1 MSKFNHV
8 SRRTVV
14 AGTAAAVAAPA
25 VWTDSVLAQSVVTFK
40 LHHFLPPVSN
50 GHTKM
55 LAPWTKKVEAASAGK
70 IKIDIFPSMQLG
82 GTPPQLYDQAR
93 DGVVDIV
100 WTLPGSTPGR
110 FPTTEVFELPFLCA
124 RRGVVNARA
133 AQEFADANI
142 KDEVKDI
149 KLLSYWAHDHG
160 LLHTNKEIKTMDDLK
175 GLKLRNPTR
184 LAGEALKAL
193 GATSV
198 GMPVP
203 QVPEA
208 LAQKVIDG
216 AVVPWEVVPAIKVH
230 ELTKFHTEIPGSP
243 TLYTASFFLA
253 MNKAKFDAL
262 PADLKAVMDKESGI
276 AFATLA
282 GTMWDTEAVRVSE
295 MAKQRGNTISAISA
309 DEKAKWMKACEPVTA
324 KWIEDIKA
332 KNLDGAKLIAAAKD
346 LIAKHD
352 KA

>member
-1 MSKFNHV
+1 
-8 SRRTVV
+8 
-14 AGTAAAVAAPA
+14 
-25 VWTDSVLAQSVVTFK
+25 
-40 LHHFLPPVSN
+40 
-50 GHTKM
+50 M
-55 LAPWTKKVEAASAGK
+55 LAPWAKKVEDASQGK
-70 IKIDIFPSMQLG
+70 IKIEIFPSMQLG

-93 DGVVDIV
+93 DGVADIV

-124 RRGVVNARA
+124 RRGIVNAKA
-133 AQEFADANI
+133 AQEFADANL

-160 LLHTNKEIKTMDDLK
+160 LLHTNKAVATMDDLK

-193 GATSV
+193 GAVSV

-253 MNKAKFDAL
+253 MNKAKFEGM
-262 PADLKAVMDKESGI
+262 PAELRQILDKESGL
-276 AFATLA
+276 AFAALA
-282 GTMWDTEAVRVSE
+282 GQMWDDQAVAVSD
-295 MAKQRGNTISAISA
+295 MVKKRGNTISSISEA
-309 DEKAKWMKACEPVTA
+309 EKAKWIKACEPVA
-324 KWIEDIKA
+324 AAWIEQVKA
-332 KNLDGAKLIAAAKD
+332 KNIDGAKLIAAAKS
-346 LIAKHD
+346 LVEKHD

>member
-1 MSKFNHV
+1 MKLT
-8 SRRTVV
+8 RRQMV
-14 AGTAAAVAAPA
+14 AAAGATVAMPFLSRFAHGQA
-25 VWTDSVLAQSVVTFK
+25 VVTLK

-50 GHTKM
+50 GHAKM
-55 LAPWTKKVEAASAGK
+55 LAPWAKQVEADSQGK

-110 FPTTEVFELPFLCA
+110 FPTTEVFELPFIAA
-124 RRGVVNARA
+124 RRGIVNARA
-133 AQEFADANI
+133 AQEFADLHL
-142 KDEVKDI
+142 KDEVKDVKI
-149 KLLSYWAHDHG
+149 LSYWAHDAG
-160 LLHTNKEIKTMDDLK
+160 LIHANKPIKTLDDLK

-193 GATSV
+193 GATSI

-203 QVPEA
+203 QVPES

-230 ELTKFHTEIPGSP
+230 ELVKFHTEIPGSP

-253 MNKAKFDAL
+253 MNKAKYDGLA
-262 PADLKAVMDKESGI
+262 PDLKAVIDKNSGA
-276 AFATLA
+276 AFATRA
-282 GTMWDTEAVRVSE
+282 GTMWDEAGATVLDMV
-295 MAKQRGNTISAISA
+295 KKRGNTVGSISEE
-309 DEKAKWMKACEPVTA
+309 EKARWIKACEPVTA
-324 KWIEDIKA
+324 AWIEQVKA
-332 KNLDGAKLIAAAKD
+332 KGLDGAKLIAEAKA
-346 LIAKHD
+346 LVAKHD